1 MNFNIHAGHNP
12 DGKIACGASGYI
24 KESTEARKV
33 KNEVIAELKR
43 RGHNAYDCTCDNGT
57 GQTDVLRKI
66 CGKANQRKVDLDVSI
81 HFNSSNGQGNGTEV
95 LYKTSNG
102 SKWATKV
109 QKSIVKGC
117 GFKDRGIK
125 KRDNL
130 YYLNNTKNVAILIEV
145 CFVDNKNDVNKYNSK
160 KVAKAIVDGLVGEE
174 KGSVKMDKVIAYV
187 GDIDKVA
194 ATILNWKLKDYK
206 LVEANTIKGKSITNL
221 VVVGGGAEK
230 VFPSAKVKL
239 VGKDRFDTVKKV
251 LDYVVES
258 TH

>member
-12 DGKIACGASGYI
+12 DGKVGSGAVGYI
-24 KESTEARKV
+24 KESTEARNV
-33 KNEVIAELKR
+33 TRDVIAELKR

-66 CGKANQRKVDLDVSI
+66 CSKANARKVDCDVSI

-109 QKSIVKGC
+109 QKSIVKEC

-145 CFVDNKNDVNKYNSK
+145 CFVDNKTDVNKYNSK
-160 KVAKAIVDGLVGEE
+160 KVAKAIVNGLVGEE

-187 GDIDKVA
+187 GEVDKIA
-194 ATILNWKLKDYK
+194 ATVLSWKLKDCTLK
-206 LVEANTIKGKSITNL
+206 DANTIKGANVSNL
-221 VVVGGGAEK
+221 IVVGGGAEK

-239 VGKDRFDTVKKV
+239 VGKDRFDTVRKV
-251 LDYVVES
+251 LDYIK
-258 TH
+258 

>member
-66 CGKANQRKVDLDVSI
+66 CSKANARKVDLDISI

-102 SKWATKV
+102 SKYATKV
-109 QKSIVKGC
+109 QKSIVKEC

-187 GDIDKVA
+187 GEVDKIA
-194 ATILNWKLKDYK
+194 ATVLSWKLKDYTLK
-206 LVEANTIKGKSITNL
+206 DANPIKGANVSNL
-221 VVVGGGAEK
+221 IVVGGGAEK
-230 VFPSAKVKL
+230 VFPSATVKL
-239 VGKDRFDTVKKV
+239 VGKDRYETVQKV
-251 LDYVVES
+251 LDYIK
-258 TH
+258 

>member
-1 MNFNIHAGHNP
+1 MRFNISAGHNP

-33 KNEVIAELKR
+33 TNEVVRLLKE
-43 RGHNAYDCTCDNGT
+43 RGHTVYNCTCDNGT

-66 CGKANQRKVDLDVSI
+66 CNKANAHTVDLDVSI

-109 QKSIVKGC
+109 QKSIVKEC

-130 YYLNNTKNVAILIEV
+130 YYLNNTKNVAILIEC
-145 CFVDNKNDVNKYNSK
+145 CFVDNKSDVNKYNYK
-160 KVAKAIVDGLVGEE
+160 KMAESIVEGLIGRAVGRE
-174 KGSVKMDKVIAYV
+174 VFDMDKIVLYH
-187 GDIDKVA
+187 GDADVFA
-194 ATILNWKLKDYK
+194 ATVVAQKHKCPMMKESDFKISGIKSKEVIQIGGKPNDTNRFETFKNAAKL
-206 LVEANTIKGKSITNL
+206 L
-221 VVVGGGAEK
+221 
-230 VFPSAKVKL
+230 
-239 VGKDRFDTVKKV
+239 
-251 LDYVVES
+251 
-258 TH
+258 